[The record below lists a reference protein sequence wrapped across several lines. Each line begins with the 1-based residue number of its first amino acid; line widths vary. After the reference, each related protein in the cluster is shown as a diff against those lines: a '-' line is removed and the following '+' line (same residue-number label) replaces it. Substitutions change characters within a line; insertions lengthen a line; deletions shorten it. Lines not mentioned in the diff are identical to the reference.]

1 MVVRKSFNERYA
13 EPSYYIIKQAFPD
26 LTSTDYKAGYVL
38 AKQVFRGKCLG
49 EEKRINSGYKPDWQ
63 LISKADEE
71 KYLSNK
77 LAYEPLEAP
86 TTADMPPLLAK
97 FYMDRLSRDGVEV
110 KPEDTKLYLR
120 VNRGVHNRAQ
130 QSQVDE
136 LTESLP
142 SEERIQPK
150 TWAERQML
158 KRYKRKGV
166 SRPSL

>member
-1 MVVRKSFNERYA
+1 MPTLLQRITKRAMSWLSKSLEGNVWVR
-13 EPSYYIIKQAFPD
+13 
-26 LTSTDYKAGYVL
+26 
-38 AKQVFRGKCLG
+38 
-49 EEKRINSGYKPDWQ
+49 EENYSGYKPDWQ
-63 LISKADEE
+63 LISKADEK
-71 KYLSNK
+71 KYLSNE
-77 LAYEPLEAP
+77 LAYEPVEAP

-97 FYMDRLSRDGVEV
+97 FYMDRLSRDGIEV

-142 SEERIQPK
+142 SEERIQHK

-158 KRYKRKGV
+158 KTYKRKGV